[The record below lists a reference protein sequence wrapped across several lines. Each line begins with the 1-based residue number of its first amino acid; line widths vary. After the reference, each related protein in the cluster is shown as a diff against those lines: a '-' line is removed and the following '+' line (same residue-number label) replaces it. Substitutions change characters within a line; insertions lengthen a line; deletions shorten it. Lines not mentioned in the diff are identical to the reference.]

1 MAAEGTKTPTGTPL
15 LLAPP
20 TSLAPASGAR
30 LTGRLIVFEGLDG
43 SGKSTQAR
51 LLVKWL
57 QSRGYRV
64 FFTEWNSSEL
74 ISGTIRR
81 GKKKNLLT
89 PTTFSLLHATDFA
102 DRLEQ
107 HILPPLRAGYV
118 VICDRYT
125 YTAFVRDAAR
135 GCDPAWVRNLYGFAP
150 APDKVFYF
158 RVPVATSLGRKIAS
172 RQKIS
177 YYEAGMDL
185 GLADDVVASYE
196 KFQTRLKKEYDRLAT
211 VDRFIVIDADRPVE
225 TVLTQVRKEVRPLL
239 TGFPK
244 AEALVHAEE

>member
-1 MAAEGTKTPTGTPL
+1 MDDRPG
-15 LLAPP
+15 PP
-20 TSLAPASGAR
+20 GEDDAPAPSNGPKLA
-30 LTGRLIVFEGLDG
+30 GRLIVFEGLDG

-57 QSRGYRV
+57 QARGYRV

-118 VICDRYT
+118 VVCDRYT
-125 YTAFVRDAAR
+125 YTAFVRDSAR

-150 APDKVFYF
+150 PPDRVFYF
-158 RVPVATSLGRKIAS
+158 RVPVATSLARKIAS

-196 KFQTRLKKEYDRLAT
+196 KFQSRLKKEYERLVS
-211 VDRFIVIDADRPVE
+211 VDGFTVIDADKPVE
-225 TVLTQVRKEVRPLL
+225 SVLAQVRREVRPLMS
-239 TGFPK
+239 GFPK